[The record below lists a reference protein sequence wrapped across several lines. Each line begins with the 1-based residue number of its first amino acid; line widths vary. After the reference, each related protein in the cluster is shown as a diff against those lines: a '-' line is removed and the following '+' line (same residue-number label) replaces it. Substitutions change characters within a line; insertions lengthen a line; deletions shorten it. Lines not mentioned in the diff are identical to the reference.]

1 MGSAIRSGK
10 TASIYPSLCHPTCAS
25 MNAGADI
32 LLPTVQLCV
41 RYSIRGM
48 TFGLLFHCAA
58 TASPSFLPVPVLVE
72 RERDP
77 VFGPPRGDSLRW
89 FGTCLTW

>member
-10 TASIYPSLCHPTCAS
+10 TASIYLCAS

-32 LLPTVQLCV
+32 YPPSSCAFGIP
-41 RYSIRGM
+41 YDDSCGM